1 MVEQNDKEQ
10 KTFMILT
17 PEAKRDLD
25 RELAL
30 ERRLMSRAIKD
41 VKMMWKND
49 ATTVAQK
56 FPYLTARKLT
66 NRGNYRN
73 AEDAQAKLA
82 EIEKA
87 MGDRKR
93 KKTEGINLGGGHKNQ
108 HHQKN
113 KNGGAKIQRKSRTV
127 KTIGSSSFGRKSGL
141 KSGTEEVVQQ
151 WPVEQQIAVA
161 AEMLTKRMDELKQLV
176 REGKS
181 LNKSPVLKTKEAE
194 VKAGA
199 EAKPVEKKD
208 GKRIVDPWAPPP
220 D

>member
-1 MVEQNDKEQ
+1 M
-10 KTFMILT
+10 
-17 PEAKRDLD
+17 
-25 RELAL
+25 
-30 ERRLMSRAIKD
+30 
-41 VKMMWKND
+41 
-49 ATTVAQK
+49 
-56 FPYLTARKLT
+56 
-66 NRGNYRN
+66 
-73 AEDAQAKLA
+73 
-82 EIEKA
+82 KA
-87 MGDRKR
+87 
-93 KKTEGINLGGGHKNQ
+93 
-108 HHQKN
+108 
-113 KNGGAKIQRKSRTV
+113 
-127 KTIGSSSFGRKSGL
+127 IGSSSFGRKSGL

-208 GKRIVDPWAPPP
+208 AKVVDPWAPPP